1 MLISCTVTVQLIC
14 TFVFAY
20 AKRRLSHSAAHIA
33 SSYFQ
38 GQGTIEYVIEAPNLS
53 EMTSWLMELKT
64 CISPE
69 PPPDTQQEDEV
80 SPTMYVHVI

>member
-1 MLISCTVTVQLIC
+1 MTVVVIGSLRVKLHL
-14 TFVFAY
+14 F
-20 AKRRLSHSAAHIA
+20 L
-33 SSYFQ
+33 Q

-69 PPPDTQQEDEV
+69 PPPDTQQLDEESI
-80 SPTMYVHVI
+80 SPTM